1 MPISEEASGKKR
13 LVVKKLFAR
22 QQHEGFGAVVRRSIG
37 RFELRYF
44 DPFLVLDEF
53 SGEPSFFC
61 LSLLASFKP
70 NLSEIA
76 NRTSLKLA
84 VSAPAGFP
92 DHPHRGWFWFTAYST
107 RSFTRCVCVY
117 MIFLFLFNILSIHED
132 IATIFHL
139 RLTFIFL
146 LLTNNFA

>member
-53 SGEPSFFC
+53 SGQPSFFC
-61 LSLLASFKP
+61 LSLLPSFES

-92 DHPHRGWFWFTAYST
+92 DHPHRGWFSLPNILNVVLLVF
-107 RSFTRCVCVY
+107 VCVY
-117 MIFLFLFNILSIHED
+117 MIFLYFYL
-132 IATIFHL
+132 IF
-139 RLTFIFL
+139 
-146 LLTNNFA
+146 

>member
-53 SGEPSFFC
+53 SG
-61 LSLLASFKP
+61 
-70 NLSEIA
+70 
-76 NRTSLKLA
+76 
-84 VSAPAGFP
+84 SA
-92 DHPHRGWFWFTAYST
+92 
-107 RSFTRCVCVY
+107 
-117 MIFLFLFNILSIHED
+117 
-132 IATIFHL
+132 
-139 RLTFIFL
+139 IFL
-146 LLTNNFA
+146 LFVFASFFRIQLVRDS